1 MVAVLGI
8 SAHYHDAAAAL
19 VVDGHVVAAMQEE
32 RFTRIKN
39 DAALPVHAA
48 RACLRRAGL
57 APGDLDAVV
66 YYENPFAKLERVL
79 IWLLRSF
86 PRSCRQFPRAIADQ
100 LGSKLWVLDH
110 LSEQLGVERAK
121 VDHAD
126 HHRCHAASAFFLSPF
141 EKAAVL
147 TIDGVGES
155 ATTTIWKG
163 EGGTLTH
170 LADIAFPHSIGLLYG
185 ALTAYLGFEV
195 NEGEY
200 KVMGLAAY
208 GEPRYRER
216 FASLFTLND
225 DASFELA
232 LPYFAYDTG
241 SDVGFSPRMEE
252 LLGPRR
258 AVGKAWDLEK
268 DPADRHYADVA
279 ATLQAVTEDAVL
291 ALARDARRRTDA
303 DALCLAGGVALN
315 AVSNAR
321 LLREAGFARIVV
333 HPAAGDAGGALGA
346 AILGA
351 LERGAPRPSPLV
363 SAALGD
369 EIDVGIAA
377 STARAL
383 GLDPVRVG
391 DPAETVASLLE
402 RGKIVAICQGR
413 FEWGPRA
420 LGQRSLL
427 ALPHDPGVR
436 ERLNRVIKRREPFRP
451 FAPAV
456 RAQQAARYFDDSPN
470 DMTPFMTTVCRVHDD
485 AREALRAT
493 THVDGTARVQTVT
506 AQSAPFL
513 DAVLA
518 EVGKRTEAAVVLNT
532 SLNGPGE
539 PIVGSAT
546 DALAF
551 FTAHPADAML
561 IGDLLLRREGS

>member
-19 VVDGHVVAAMQEE
+19 VVDGQVIAAMQEE

-39 DAALPVHAA
+39 DAAVPIHAA
-48 RACLRRAGL
+48 RACLKRAGMV
-57 APGDLDAVV
+57 AGDLDAVV
-66 YYENPFAKLERVL
+66 FYENPFAKLERVL
-79 IWLLRSF
+79 MWLLRSF
-86 PRSCRQFPRAIADQ
+86 PRSYRQFPRAIADQ

-110 LSEQLGVERAK
+110 LAEQIGVDRAK
-121 VDHAD
+121 VEHAD
-126 HHRCHAASAFFLSPF
+126 HHLCHAASAFFLSPF

-163 EGGTLTH
+163 EDRTLTP
-170 LADIAFPHSIGLLYG
+170 LGDIEFPHSIGLLYG
-185 ALTAYLGFEV
+185 ALTAFLGFEV
-195 NEGEY
+195 NDGEY

-208 GEPRYRER
+208 GEPRYREK

-225 DASFELA
+225 DASFELS
-232 LPYFAYDTG
+232 LPYFAYDTA

-258 AVGKAWDLEK
+258 AVGKAWDLEN
-268 DPADRHYADVA
+268 DPRDRHYADVA

-291 ALARDARRRTDA
+291 ALARDARRRTEA

-346 AILGA
+346 AILGS
-351 LERGAPRPSPLV
+351 LDRGAPRPPPLV

-369 EIDVGIAA
+369 EIDASIAD

-383 GLDPVRVG
+383 GLAPVRVS
-391 DPAETVASLLE
+391 DPAQAVASLLE
-402 RGKIVAICQGR
+402 RGKIVAVCQGR

-427 ALPHDPGVR
+427 ALPHDPAVR

-456 RAQQAARYFDDSPN
+456 QAAHAARYFEDAPN
-470 DMTPFMTTVCRVHDD
+470 DMTPFMTTICPVRED
-485 AREALRAT
+485 ARDGLRAV
-493 THVDGTARVQTVT
+493 THIDGTARLQTVT
-506 AQSAPFL
+506 AASAVFL
-513 DAVLA
+513 DAVLD
-518 EVGKRTEAAVVLNT
+518 EVAKVVEAPVVLNT

-539 PIVGSAT
+539 PIVANAT

-561 IGDLLLRREGS
+561 IGDLLIQREAS